1 MSASYRIAR
10 SLETIFTSLEGV
22 LTDDDLLGHQQKLE
36 SDPDFDPAFAQL
48 IDCRGVTEVALES
61 ETIRTIATPAVYA
74 PGAKRA
80 VVATRDAAY
89 GLARMYERLRGGES
103 DEVRVFRDIKEARRW
118 LELD

>member
-1 MSASYRIAR
+1 MSASYRIDR

-22 LTDDDLLGHQQKLE
+22 LTDGDLLGHMQELE

-61 ETIRTIATPAVYA
+61 ETIRTIARPSVYE

-80 VVATRDAAY
+80 IVATREAVY
-89 GLARMYERLRGGES
+89 GLARMYERLRGGER
-103 DEVRVFRDIKEARRW
+103 DEVRVFRGIKEARRW
-118 LELD
+118 LGLD